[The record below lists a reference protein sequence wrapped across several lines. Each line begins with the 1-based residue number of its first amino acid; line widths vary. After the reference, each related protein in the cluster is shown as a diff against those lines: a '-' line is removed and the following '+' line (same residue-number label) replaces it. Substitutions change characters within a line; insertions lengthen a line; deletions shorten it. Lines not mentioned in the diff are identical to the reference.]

1 MQPGRFRCSCKL
13 SRLELVIGV
22 AVMLRSWR
30 WRERRGDIQDPAD
43 IVLALDDAFSQ
54 CPVSRAKQD
63 ETIPSFRVNYG

>member
-1 MQPGRFRCSCKL
+1 M
-13 SRLELVIGV
+13 EV
-22 AVMLRSWR
+22 APW
-30 WRERRGDIQDPAD
+30 RGDIQDAAD